1 MSCIADEQTREERRT
16 DRSDAGRADMPA
28 LHRLRISSPRHGDAA
43 VCSISQEWERQCE
56 RAPSRQSVPI
66 PRFKPWDELRSEDK
80 YACMHGLAEQLPTAT
95 YLSPYRE
102 LTIDHMKERGAWSVE
117 HVWPRS
123 KVDKSTPLGVQC
135 ISDPL
140 GWMSADRI
148 ANSQRSNLP
157 LLLWRMT
164 GEGVSTSSSSLDGKN
179 LAALSVWLS
188 ASRVNVDGEQ
198 LYAPLLRERARIAR
212 KWLYIRATYADVI
225 HPVSREQWDNRHN
238 ILALVK
244 RYPVTDTE
252 VEMNDV
258 HRRVFMRSNPLV
270 ERQETADRW
279 LDDPAW
285 RARVFGIKRL

>member
-1 MSCIADEQTREERRT
+1 MSCTADEEARATRRT
-16 DRSDAGRADMPA
+16 DRSNAGRADMPA
-28 LHRLRISSPRHGDAA
+28 LHLLRISLPRRGAA
-43 VCSISQEWERQCE
+43 TAPWISREWERQCE
-56 RAPSRQSVPI
+56 RTPPCQPLPS

-80 YACMHGLAEQLPTAT
+80 YACMHGLAERLPTAT

-102 LTIDHMKERGAWSVE
+102 STIGDMKERGAWSVE

-140 GWMSADRI
+140 GWMTADRS

-157 LLLWRMT
+157 LLLWRMP
-164 GEGVSTSSSSLDGKN
+164 GEGVSTSSSALDGRN
-179 LAALSVWLS
+179 LAALSVLLF
-188 ASRVNVDGEQ
+188 ASRVNVDREQ
-198 LYAPLLRERARIAR
+198 SYAPLLRERARIAR

-225 HPVSREQWDNRHN
+225 HSVSREQWDNRHN

-270 ERQETADRW
+270 ESQASADRW

-285 RARVFGIKRL
+285 RARVFGTKR